1 MDILGCF
8 DGSRSNSGGV
18 VGNMMRN
25 NGTGGVGWCGLMR
38 LWYGCLVGF
47 GGNVV
52 MRWNLGTTCHA
63 WNRISHTCHV
73 DPCSVA
79 ESG

>member
-1 MDILGCF
+1 MDVLVDILGCF
-8 DGSRSNSGGV
+8 DGSRSNSVGV

-25 NGTGGVGWCGLMR
+25 NGTGGVGLMR

-52 MRWNLGTTCHA
+52 MRWKLGTTCH
-63 WNRISHTCHV
+63 T
-73 DPCSVA
+73 
-79 ESG
+79 